1 MKPDMKVVPVK
12 PTQPIELTEPSSS
25 TQSIQL
31 PENLKSNQSVQP
43 VILPDDKSSQ
53 LGSIQ
58 PHHMNKSPQIKKGTT
73 VPVNTPKRIARNMK
87 KKLSSILN
95 QMKEEDDEYE
105 GEEDD
110 DETPPRR
117 RSRIVETMYPCHI
130 EENTR

>member
-1 MKPDMKVVPVK
+1 MKPDVKVVPVK

-25 TQSIQL
+25 TQSIKL
-31 PENLKSNQSVQP
+31 PENLKSNQSVE
-43 VILPDDKSSQ
+43 PDD

-58 PHHMNKSPQIKKGTT
+58 PLHMNESPQIKKGTT
-73 VPVNTPKRIARNMK
+73 VPANTPKRIARSIK

-105 GEEDD
+105 GEEEDD

-117 RSRIVETMYPCHI
+117 RSRIVESLYPCHI
-130 EENTR
+130 EENTG